1 MSSAMATKLK
11 QVDGN
16 DPLTPAEKEKQAEA
30 RFKIIQDKLKAIN
43 GPDKYE
49 TDVDYVE
56 KNAES

>member
-1 MSSAMATKLK
+1 MATKLK